1 MKQFLFIT
9 DLDDTLVPQ
18 NPAMAVDNDP
28 AMVKLNQRLERHRQQ
43 HATKIVYST
52 GRSLFLY
59 QELHK
64 KQKERQKE
72 LLQPDILICA
82 VGTEI
87 YSYKDKD
94 KLTLNS
100 KWSDHLSEAWDR
112 ELVEKISAAFTKL
125 KLQPESEQRP
135 LKVSY
140 LLEEKFAEQIVPEL
154 KHSLLEQKLDI
165 QVIYSGGKD
174 LDILPRKANKGMAMT
189 FVRENLE
196 IDVAQTVACGDSGND
211 IALFADREEKG
222 IIVGNAKKELLDW
235 HNANLNPNRHLAKA
249 KFAAG
254 IEEGLE
260 YFGFL
265 EG

>member
-1 MKQFLFIT
+1 MFLFIT
-9 DLDDTLVPQ
+9 DLDYTLVGDDQ
-18 NPAMAVDNDP
+18 AMA
-28 AMVKLNQRLERHRQQ
+28 KLNQRLELHRQQ

-59 QELHK
+59 QELNK
-64 KQKERQKE
+64 KQKDKQKE

-87 YSYKDKD
+87 YYYQD

-112 ELVEKISAAFTKL
+112 DLVEKISAAFTQL
-125 KLQPESEQRP
+125 KPQPASEQTP
-135 LKVSY
+135 FKVSY
-140 LLEEKFAEQIVPEL
+140 WLEEKFAEQVVPEL

-165 QVIYSGGKD
+165 QVIYSGGED

-189 FVRENLE
+189 FIREHLE
-196 IDVAQTVACGDSGND
+196 IDIDAAQTVACGDSGND
-211 IALFADREEKG
+211 IAMFADRKEKG
-222 IIVGNAKKELLDW
+222 IIVGNAKKELLEW
-235 HNANLNPNRHLAKA
+235 HTANPNQNRYLAKA
-249 KFAAG
+249 KYAAG
-254 IEEGLE
+254 IEEGLH